1 MCCAQRPFERGGS
14 LTDALRREV
23 LSVRVRAARLVV
35 QLSFHRKH
43 MQVRSIPT
51 FPLNSKLY
59 HTRRYRRRTD
69 DKFIDKHLLTD
80 APMHCVAVHHAIAP
94 LHSSKQRHFARANK
108 LVK

>member
-35 QLSFHRKH
+35 QLSFHRKP

-59 HTRRYRRRTD
+59 HTLTTQRTD
-69 DKFIDKHLLTD
+69 DRFIDKHLRDGRPRCT
-80 APMHCVAVHHAIAP
+80 ASPFTM
-94 LHSSKQRHFARANK
+94 R
-108 LVK
+108 